1 MKILRTPE
9 QCFIN
14 LKDYPFEPNYTVI
27 KTECGNNMRIHHID
41 EGPKDG
47 PIILCM
53 HGQPVWSYL
62 YRKMIPFLNH
72 QGIRVIA
79 PDLPG
84 YGKSDKPAA
93 RKDYS
98 YQRQVDWISQWLE
111 ANDFNNL
118 NLFGQDWGGLIGLR
132 VIADHPERFDRVII
146 SNTGLPYR
154 PDVPE
159 EIVQQV
165 REFRE
170 NAKTPTLPEM
180 ARKLRTTDKDQGL
193 SFAYWQKYCWETK
206 DIPIG
211 FMMSSMLERKRSKLS
226 TMLDLLFINLGLKN
240 VSPFQTE
247 LGKAYAAP
255 FPNQF
260 YKMGP
265 RAMPSQVPTMP
276 DDPSLEAQKKAWE
289 FYKTFE
295 KPFLC
300 AFSDNDPVTRGA
312 DREFLNL
319 VPGAQGQTHSTV
331 EGGGHFIQEEKPE
344 EISEIIINFIS
355 TTAKEVYK

>member
-9 QCFIN
+9 KCFIN

-27 KTECGNNMRIHHID
+27 KTECGNDMRIHHID

-93 RKDYS
+93 REDYS

-118 NLFGQDWGGLIGLR
+118 NFFGQDWGGLIGLR

-260 YKMGP
+260 YKMAP

-319 VPGAQGQTHSTV
+319 VPGAQGQTHTTV
-331 EGGGHFIQEEKPE
+331 EGSGHFIQEEKPE

-355 TTAKEVYK
+355 TTTSEVY

>member
-1 MKILRTPE
+1 MDIIRTPDK
-9 QCFIN
+9 FFDN
-14 LKDYPFEPNYTVI
+14 LKDYPFEPCYTTI
-27 KTECGNNMRIHHID
+27 KTHDDTDLRIHHID
-41 EGPKDG
+41 EGPKNG
-47 PIILCM
+47 LILLCM

-62 YRKMIPFLNH
+62 YRKMIPLLN
-72 QGIRVIA
+72 QEGIRVIA

-84 YGKSDKPAA
+84 YGKSDKPAT
-93 RKDYS
+93 REDYS
-98 YQRQVDWISQWLE
+98 YQRQVDWIGQWLE
-111 ANDFNNL
+111 LNDFNNL
-118 NLFGQDWGGLIGLR
+118 NFFGQDWGGLIGLR
-132 VIADHPERFDRVII
+132 VIADDPERFDRVII

-165 REFRE
+165 KEFRE

-226 TMLDLLFINLGLKN
+226 TMLDLLFINLGLKD

-255 FPNQF
+255 FPNQS

-312 DREFLNL
+312 DRQFLNV
-319 VPGAQGQTHSTV
+319 VPGAQGQPHTTV
-331 EGGGHFIQEEKPE
+331 ERGGHFIQEEKPE
-344 EISEIIINFIS
+344 EIASIIS
-355 TTAKEVYK
+355 TFINST

>member
-27 KTECGNNMRIHHID
+27 KTECGNDMRIHHID

-93 RKDYS
+93 REDYS
-98 YQRQVDWISQWLE
+98 YQRQVDWIGQWLE
-111 ANDFNNL
+111 ANDFNDL
-118 NLFGQDWGGLIGLR
+118 NFFGQDWGGLIGLR

-165 REFRE
+165 KEFRE

-312 DREFLNL
+312 DRQFLNV
-319 VPGAQGQTHSTV
+319 VPGAQGQPHTTV
-331 EGGGHFIQEEKPE
+331 ERGGHFIQEEKPE
-344 EISEIIINFIS
+344 EIASIIS
-355 TTAKEVYK
+355 TFINST

>member
-27 KTECGNNMRIHHID
+27 KTECGNDMRIHHID

-118 NLFGQDWGGLIGLR
+118 NFFGQDWGGLIGLR

-319 VPGAQGQTHSTV
+319 VPGAKGQTHSTV

-355 TTAKEVYK
+355 TTTKEVYK

>member
-27 KTECGNNMRIHHID
+27 KTECGNDMRIHHID

-211 FMMSSMLERKRSKLS
+211 FMMSSMSRAKEKQIAS
-226 TMLDLLFINLGLKN
+226 TMLDLLFINLRSEKRIAF
-240 VSPFQTE
+240 SE
-247 LGKAYAAP
+247 LNWEKHTQAP

-260 YKMGP
+260 
-265 RAMPSQVPTMP
+265 
-276 DDPSLEAQKKAWE
+276 L
-289 FYKTFE
+289 
-295 KPFLC
+295 
-300 AFSDNDPVTRGA
+300 
-312 DREFLNL
+312 
-319 VPGAQGQTHSTV
+319 
-331 EGGGHFIQEEKPE
+331 
-344 EISEIIINFIS
+344 
-355 TTAKEVYK
+355 

>member
-1 MKILRTPE
+1 MKVLRTPE
-9 QCFIN
+9 KCFIN

-27 KTECGNNMRIHHID
+27 KTECGNDMRIHHID

-93 RKDYS
+93 REDYS

-118 NLFGQDWGGLIGLR
+118 NFFGQDWGGLIGLR

-319 VPGAQGQTHSTV
+319 VPGAQGQTHTTV
-331 EGGGHFIQEEKPE
+331 EGSGHFIQEEKPE

-355 TTAKEVYK
+355 TTTSEVY

>member
-9 QCFIN
+9 KCFIN

-27 KTECGNNMRIHHID
+27 KTECGNDMRIHHID

-93 RKDYS
+93 REDYS

-118 NLFGQDWGGLIGLR
+118 NFFGQDWGGLIGLR

-319 VPGAQGQTHSTV
+319 VPGAQGQTHTTV
-331 EGGGHFIQEEKPE
+331 EGSGHFIQEEKPE
-344 EISEIIINFIS
+344 EISEVIINFIS
-355 TTAKEVYK
+355 TTTSEVY

>member
-9 QCFIN
+9 ECFIN

-27 KTECGNNMRIHHID
+27 KTECGNDMRIHHID

-93 RKDYS
+93 REDYS

-118 NLFGQDWGGLIGLR
+118 NFFGQDWGGLIGLR

-319 VPGAQGQTHSTV
+319 VPGAQGQTHTTV
-331 EGGGHFIQEEKPE
+331 EGSGHFIQEEKPE

-355 TTAKEVYK
+355 TTTSEVY

>member
-9 QCFIN
+9 KCFIN

-27 KTECGNNMRIHHID
+27 KTECGNDMRIHHID

-93 RKDYS
+93 REDYS

-118 NLFGQDWGGLIGLR
+118 NFFGQDWGGLIGLR

-319 VPGAQGQTHSTV
+319 VPGAQGQTHTTV
-331 EGGGHFIQEEKPE
+331 EGSGHFIQEEKPE

-355 TTAKEVYK
+355 TTTSEVY

>member
-1 MKILRTPE
+1 MDIIRTPDK
-9 QCFIN
+9 FFDN
-14 LKDYPFEPNYTVI
+14 LKDYPFEPCYTTI
-27 KTECGNNMRIHHID
+27 KTHDDTDLRIHHID
-41 EGPKDG
+41 EGPENG
-47 PIILCM
+47 LILLCM

-62 YRKMIPFLNH
+62 YRKMIPLLN
-72 QGIRVIA
+72 QEGIRVIA

-93 RKDYS
+93 REDYS
-98 YQRQVDWISQWLE
+98 YQRQVDWIGQWLK
-111 ANDFNNL
+111 ANDFNDL
-118 NLFGQDWGGLIGLR
+118 NFFGQDWGGLIGLR

-165 REFRE
+165 KEFRA

-226 TMLDLLFINLGLKN
+226 TMLDLLFINLGLKD

-255 FPNQF
+255 FPNQS

-312 DREFLNL
+312 DRQFLNV
-319 VPGAQGQTHSTV
+319 VPGAQGQPHTTV
-331 EGGGHFIQEEKPE
+331 ERGGHFIQEEKPE
-344 EISEIIINFIS
+344 EIASIIS
-355 TTAKEVYK
+355 TFINSTY

>member
-1 MKILRTPE
+1 MEILRTPDK
-9 QCFIN
+9 FFTN
-14 LKDYPFEPNYTVI
+14 LKDYPYEPCYTTI
-27 KTECGNNMRIHHID
+27 KTHDNTDLRIHHID
-41 EGPKDG
+41 EGPEDG
-47 PIILCM
+47 PLLLCL

-62 YRKMIPFLNH
+62 YRKMIPLLN
-72 QGIRVIA
+72 QEGIRVIA

-93 RKDYS
+93 REDYS
-98 YQRQVDWISQWLE
+98 YQRQVDWLGQWLE
-111 ANDFNNL
+111 ANDLKDL
-118 NLFGQDWGGLIGLR
+118 NFFGQDWGGLIGLR
-132 VIADHPERFDRVII
+132 VIADHPERFERVII

-154 PDVPE
+154 PDVPK
-159 EIVQQV
+159 EIVQKV
-165 REFRE
+165 KDFRD

-180 ARKLRTTDKDQGL
+180 AKKLRTTDKDEGI
-193 SFAYWQKYCWETK
+193 SFAYWQKYCWETE

-211 FMMSSMLERKRSKLS
+211 FMMSSMLERKRSNLI

-240 VSPFQTE
+240 ISPFQTE
-247 LGKAYAAP
+247 LGRAYAAP
-255 FPNQF
+255 FPDKS

-289 FYKTFE
+289 FYESFE

-312 DREFLNL
+312 DRQFLKV
-319 VPGAQGQTHSTV
+319 VPGAQGQPHTSV
-331 EGGGHFIQEEKPE
+331 ERGGHFIQEEKPE
-344 EISEIIINFIS
+344 EISSIISSFIKS
-355 TTAKEVYK
+355 T

>member
-1 MKILRTPE
+1 M
-9 QCFIN
+9 
-14 LKDYPFEPNYTVI
+14 
-27 KTECGNNMRIHHID
+27 
-41 EGPKDG
+41 
-47 PIILCM
+47 
-53 HGQPVWSYL
+53 
-62 YRKMIPFLNH
+62 
-72 QGIRVIA
+72 
-79 PDLPG
+79 
-84 YGKSDKPAA
+84 
-93 RKDYS
+93 
-98 YQRQVDWISQWLE
+98 
-111 ANDFNNL
+111 
-118 NLFGQDWGGLIGLR
+118 
-132 VIADHPERFDRVII
+132 IADHPERFDRVII

-165 REFRE
+165 KEFRE

-240 VSPFQTE
+240 LSPFQTE

-255 FPNQF
+255 FPNQS

-312 DREFLNL
+312 DRQFLNV
-319 VPGAQGQTHSTV
+319 VPGAQGQPHTTV
-331 EGGGHFIQEEKPE
+331 ERGGHFIQEEKPE
-344 EISEIIINFIS
+344 EIASIIS
-355 TTAKEVYK
+355 TFINST

>member
-9 QCFIN
+9 KCFIN

-27 KTECGNNMRIHHID
+27 KTECGNDMRIHHID

-93 RKDYS
+93 REDYS

-118 NLFGQDWGGLIGLR
+118 NFFGQDWGGLIGLR

-226 TMLDLLFINLGLKN
+226 TILDLLFINLGLKN

-319 VPGAQGQTHSTV
+319 VPGAQGQTHTTV
-331 EGGGHFIQEEKPE
+331 EGSGHFIQEEKPE

-355 TTAKEVYK
+355 TTTSEVY

>member
-9 QCFIN
+9 KCFIN

-27 KTECGNNMRIHHID
+27 KTECGNDMRIHHID

-93 RKDYS
+93 REDYS

-118 NLFGQDWGGLIGLR
+118 NFFGQDWGGLIGLR

-211 FMMSSMLERKRSKLS
+211 FMMSSMLERKRNKLS

-319 VPGAQGQTHSTV
+319 VPGAQGQTHTTV
-331 EGGGHFIQEEKPE
+331 EGSGHFIQEEKPE

-355 TTAKEVYK
+355 TTTSEVY

>member
-27 KTECGNNMRIHHID
+27 KTECGNDMRIHHID

-93 RKDYS
+93 REDYS

-118 NLFGQDWGGLIGLR
+118 NFFGQDWGGLIGLR

-355 TTAKEVYK
+355 TTTSEVY